1 MAVRR
6 FVALFGAWCALW
18 SFALSQSHPL
28 LSSGPMLGYAEMTE
42 VAIWV
47 QTTQE
52 ATVQIRYWQQGKPE
66 TSRLTEPIRT
76 TKAGDHIA
84 LFRLTDLPFGTRFEY
99 ELYLNGEYV
108 KRDYPLVFQTQPH
121 WRWRTDPPE
130 FTIAFGSCAYFNDP
144 VVDRPGNPYGGE
156 YEIFLAIHRL
166 RPDLMLWLGDNI
178 YYVEPDWLTESGMRR
193 RWRLS
198 RQQPELQPLLAS
210 THHYAIWDDHDYGP
224 NDSDSSFRLKDVAL
238 RVFADYFPQVRYGL
252 PDAPGCFYRFEWG
265 DVEFFMLD
273 DRTYRSPN
281 KLAPSPDKRMLG
293 KVQLEWLKNALKSS
307 NATFKIIA
315 CGGQM
320 INPMVY
326 FEGFGLFPD
335 EQRELFDFIARE
347 RITGV
352 VFLSG
357 DRHMGELL
365 KVQREGC
372 YPFYELTASPLTAGP
387 ANGHP
392 DEANNPARVPGTWVR
407 GQRNFGLIR
416 VLGKRGERKLVLS
429 LCDKDGKPLFEH
441 TITESELRW
450 QN

>member
-52 ATVQIRYWQQGKPE
+52 ATVQLRYWQQGKPE

-156 YEIFLAIHRL
+156 YEIF
-166 RPDLMLWLGDNI
+166 WQ
-178 YYVEPDWLTESGMRR
+178 S
-193 RWRLS
+193 
-198 RQQPELQPLLAS
+198 
-210 THHYAIWDDHDYGP
+210 
-224 NDSDSSFRLKDVAL
+224 
-238 RVFADYFPQVRYGL
+238 
-252 PDAPGCFYRFEWG
+252 
-265 DVEFFMLD
+265 
-273 DRTYRSPN
+273 
-281 KLAPSPDKRMLG
+281 
-293 KVQLEWLKNALKSS
+293 
-307 NATFKIIA
+307 IA
-315 CGGQM
+315 CA
-320 INPMVY
+320 P
-326 FEGFGLFPD
+326 
-335 EQRELFDFIARE
+335 
-347 RITGV
+347 T
-352 VFLSG
+352 
-357 DRHMGELL
+357 
-365 KVQREGC
+365 
-372 YPFYELTASPLTAGP
+372 
-387 ANGHP
+387 
-392 DEANNPARVPGTWVR
+392 
-407 GQRNFGLIR
+407 
-416 VLGKRGERKLVLS
+416 
-429 LCDKDGKPLFEH
+429 
-441 TITESELRW
+441 
-450 QN
+450 

>member
-1 MAVRR
+1 
-6 FVALFGAWCALW
+6 
-18 SFALSQSHPL
+18 
-28 LSSGPMLGYAEMTE
+28 
-42 VAIWV
+42 
-47 QTTQE
+47 
-52 ATVQIRYWQQGKPE
+52 
-66 TSRLTEPIRT
+66 
-76 TKAGDHIA
+76 
-84 LFRLTDLPFGTRFEY
+84 
-99 ELYLNGEYV
+99 
-108 KRDYPLVFQTQPH
+108 VFQTQPH

-144 VVDRPGNPYGGE
+144 VVDRPGRLYGGE

-293 KVQLEWLKNALKSS
+293 KAQLEWLKNALKSS

-315 CGGQM
+315 CGGQT

-326 FEGFGLFPD
+326 FEGFGLFPT
-335 EQRELFDFIARE
+335 EQQELFDFIVRE

-407 GQRNFGLIR
+407 GQRHFGLIR